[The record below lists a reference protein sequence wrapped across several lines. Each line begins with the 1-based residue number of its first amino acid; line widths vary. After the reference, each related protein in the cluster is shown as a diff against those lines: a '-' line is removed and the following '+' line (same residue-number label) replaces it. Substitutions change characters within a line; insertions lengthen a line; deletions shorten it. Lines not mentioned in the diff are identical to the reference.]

1 MDVGETVDPVSAQVG
16 NRRHQVFAFR
26 FVRQF
31 ERQGSRRHMAANE
44 RVVNQGL
51 WVQQLPF
58 QINFDFSLSQTV
70 DVLLR
75 GFHEHPSSK

>member
-31 ERQGSRRHMAANE
+31 ERQGSRRHMAANK
-44 RVVNQGL
+44 RMVNQRL
-51 WVQQLPF
+51 RVQRLSF
-58 QINFDFSLSQTV
+58 QINLDFSLSQTV
-70 DVLLR
+70 NVLLR